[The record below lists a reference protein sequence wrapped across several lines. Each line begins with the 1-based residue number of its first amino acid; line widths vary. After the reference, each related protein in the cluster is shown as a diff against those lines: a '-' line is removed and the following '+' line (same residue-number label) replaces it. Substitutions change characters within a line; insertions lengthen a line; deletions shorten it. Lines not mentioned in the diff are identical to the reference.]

1 MEFKDYYKVMGLAK
15 TASPDEIKRAYRKLA
30 RKYHPDV
37 SKEADAEA
45 RFKDLGEAY
54 EVLKDPENRAAYDQL
69 GSNWKAGQDFRP
81 PPGWNSG
88 PGSGGYRPGGGGRH
102 GGGTSQADFS
112 DFFEELF
119 GRASQG
125 RQPRGQNTHQEF
137 NMQGE
142 DRHARILIDIEDSYQ
157 GVTRQISLQIPE
169 LTAEGYMQNRERTLS
184 VRIPKGIREGQQ
196 IRLAGQGGAGVGTG
210 TAGDLYLEVGFKPH
224 PRYRAEGKD
233 IYLDVPVMPWEAAL
247 GDSLSIATPT
257 GQVKL
262 KVPAGS
268 QSGKTLRL
276 KGGGLP
282 GKTAGDF
289 YAVLKLTNPPS
300 DTAKARAAFEQ
311 LRDALA
317 VKSDTSSEVQA

>member
-15 TASPDEIKRAYRKLA
+15 TASQDEIKRAYRKLA

-37 SKEADAEA
+37 SKETNAEA

-54 EVLKDPENRAAYDQL
+54 EVLKDPEKRAAYDQL
-69 GSNWKAGQDFRP
+69 GSNWQAGQDFRP
-81 PPGWNSG
+81 PPGWHSNS
-88 PGSGGYRPGGGGRH
+88 GSGGFRPDSR

-119 GRASQG
+119 GRAQQG
-125 RQPRGQNTHQEF
+125 RQPRGPGTHQEF
-137 NMQGE
+137 HMQGE
-142 DRHARILIDIEDSYQ
+142 DRHARILIDIEDSFQ
-157 GVTRQISLQIPE
+157 GVTRQISLQVPE
-169 LTAEGYMQNRERTLS
+169 LTPEGYVQNRERTLS

-196 IRLAGQGGAGVGTG
+196 IRLAGQGGAGMGSG
-210 TAGDLYLEVGFKPH
+210 AAGDLYLEVGFKPH
-224 PRYRAEGKD
+224 PRYRAEGRD

-247 GDSLSIATPT
+247 GGTLSVATPS
-257 GQVKL
+257 GRVKL
-262 KVPAGS
+262 RVPAGS

-282 GKTAGDF
+282 GKTAGDL
-289 YAVLKLTNPPS
+289 YAILQLTNPPT
-300 DTAKARAAFEQ
+300 DTSKARAAFEQ

-317 VKSDTSSEVQA
+317 VTSDTSSEV